1 MIKKIIISAGI
12 ILGASVVFAQG
23 NFTYAPEYIQHLK
36 NCSPYT
42 DEYTAQIKTEDENS
56 PYLNIKSTEQIIGWV
71 NGKCVTKSTVY
82 SLDIDDKIMVIKC
95 SLSKDQLASMMQ
107 KMKSVNKENSTEARQ
122 ILSDEMVRII
132 EDSQTCK
139 VQNYLQN

>member
-1 MIKKIIISAGI
+1 
-12 ILGASVVFAQG
+12 
-23 NFTYAPEYIQHLK
+23 
-36 NCSPYT
+36 
-42 DEYTAQIKTEDENS
+42 
-56 PYLNIKSTEQIIGWV
+56 
-71 NGKCVTKSTVY
+71 
-82 SLDIDDKIMVIKC
+82 MVIKC